1 MKKDTTVILRHILDA
16 VHRVEEYT
24 KNGKDD
30 FFASYKTQ
38 DATQYNLQI
47 IGEAVRHL
55 PEDLLLQFATIPWK
69 EIVGM
74 RHLLVHEYFQ
84 VETELIWNVVEKD
97 LPTLKSVIIT
107 MIRHH
112 SL

>member
-47 IGEAVRHL
+47 
-55 PEDLLLQFATIPWK
+55 
-69 EIVGM
+69 VGM